1 MIDMKTYK
9 MLHAGAREDSA
20 AVEAEL
26 DSASMA
32 ADELPQEP
40 FVFLLPNEIKG
51 YNLRTKNG
59 ASVYHECETI
69 WC

>member
-1 MIDMKTYK
+1 MDSRYMIDMKTYK

-51 YNLRTKNG
+51 YNLRTKKWG
-59 ASVYHECETI
+59 KCLS
-69 WC
+69 